1 MTKLTDIYCPN
12 CGAPANF
19 NIMTQQY
26 QCGYCGGAVTIAHAK
41 ELKQGFRKMRSEHL
55 QNSVK
60 QYRLSTASCSGCGA
74 ELVFEAG
81 EALSNCAFCGR
92 SLVRQDYLETKNM
105 PESVIPFRI
114 TEDEARMRLAEWCQK
129 NKGKQEAKHLAVLL
143 PKLKG
148 FYLPYELVCGP
159 VHMRVSRMSGS
170 RSYTCEGFLHDAFVN
185 RSSQLDNLLLDGME
199 PFDVSAMAE
208 FDFAYVAGHRVKTPD
223 MADKN
228 LEARVGREVA
238 ETYLPAVRR
247 VLQTKA
253 VDVHADVSSA
263 MRYPVLLPVYF
274 ISEGNVCA
282 AVNGQTGK
290 VSVRAEKDSHYI
302 FLPWWLKAIL
312 GTVAVTLVVLGA
324 MVFFGMEFM
333 EALLVCG
340 MLGITLLVI
349 LLCLFSDTVRNKFAV
364 VSGRKIFTSGKRT
377 FRREGGALVLDET
390 ILERKVEAPVFWERL
405 DGIVYPVIIRFTP
418 LLRMIE
424 ALALTLG
431 VLFFPVILAL
441 LINGFDFERL
451 ELGGSAVWFCIAVP
465 VVPVLLIQGI
475 VGLYDNPW
483 IYLID
488 AYGRKRRYKQKQ
500 KIDLPP
506 KRTILK
512 TILVLLFKPPLCFAV
527 WFGICS
533 MIAMVYLT
541 AFGF

>member
-12 CGAPANF
+12 CGAPASF

-26 QCGYCGGAVTIAHAK
+26 QCGYCGGAVTIAHAQ

-55 QNSVK
+55 QNSVR
-60 QYRLSTASCSGCGA
+60 QYRLSKASCTGCGA
-74 ELVFEAG
+74 ELVLEEG

-92 SLVRQDYLETKNM
+92 SLVRQDYLNAKNM

-114 TEDEARMRLAEWCQK
+114 TEDEARARLAEWCRK
-129 NKGKQEAKHLAVLL
+129 NKSKQEAKHLEALL

-159 VHMRVSRMSGS
+159 VHMLVRRMSGS
-170 RSYTCEGFLHDAFVN
+170 RPYTCEGFLHDAFVN

-199 PFDVSAMAE
+199 PFDVSAMTA

-228 LEARVGREVA
+228 LEARVRSEAA

-247 VLQTKA
+247 VLQSKA
-253 VDVHADVSSA
+253 VNVNADVSSA

-274 ISEGNVCA
+274 INEGNVCA

-312 GTVAVTLVVLGA
+312 GTVAATLTVLGA
-324 MVFFGMEFM
+324 MVLFGMDFASAAM
-333 EALLVCG
+333 ICG
-340 MLGITLLVI
+340 MLGVTLLII

-364 VSGRKIFTSGKRT
+364 VSGRKIFTSGDRT
-377 FRREGGALVLDET
+377 FRREGGVLVLDEA
-390 ILERKVEAPVFWERL
+390 ILERKVYTPVFLEQL
-405 DGIVYPVIIRFTP
+405 DGVMRPVVYRFTP
-418 LLRMIE
+418 LLRMVE
-424 ALALTLG
+424 ALATTLG
-431 VLFFPVILAL
+431 ALFFPVILAL
-441 LINGFDFERL
+441 LINGFDFDLLDLR
-451 ELGGSAVWFCIAVP
+451 GSAVWFCIAVP
-465 VVPVLLIQGI
+465 VVPVFLMKGI
-475 VGLYDNPW
+475 AELYDNPW
-483 IYLID
+483 VYLID
-488 AYGRKRRYKQKQ
+488 AYGRKKRYKKRA
-500 KIDLPP
+500 KIDMPS
-506 KRTILK
+506 KRNIVKSVL
-512 TILVLLFKPPLCFAV
+512 ILLFKPPVCLAV
-527 WFGICS
+527 WFGIFS